1 MGKTKEETPK
11 KNTHTHI
18 HFQSPNDQNTAHI
31 AVATTKAIYLEEDIF
46 THKKNHTTLQKKP
59 LQKAHLRPSLP
70 HKITQ
75 PQNSNNNTP
84 ASLTTKSHNP
94 KTKTTTHLLFYPQNT
109 EPKTKTTTHQTTH
122 LPDYPQKKE
131 P

>member
-18 HFQSPNDQNTAHI
+18 HFQSPDDQNTAHI

-59 LQKAHLRPSLP
+59 QQKAHLRPSLP

-75 PQNSNNNTP
+75 PQNSNNTP